1 MTQDPRTLGW
11 LNRAL
16 AHELGAVQ
24 QYLAQ
29 GVLARLWG
37 DAALADALRHEA
49 FEELGHAE
57 RLMERLLMLGRA
69 PAAGC
74 VAPARLGRS
83 APELWAANRQL
94 ETDAVQLY
102 REALAHAQRLRDD
115 DTAALLH
122 DILAAEASHLQAID
136 RSVKE
141 PHHHG

>member
-37 DAALADALRHEA
+37 DAVLADALRHEA

-57 RLMERLLMLGRA
+57 RLMERLIVLGRA
-69 PAAGC
+69 PAAAS
-74 VAPARLGRS
+74 VVPARLGRS
-83 APELWAANRQL
+83 AHELWAANRQL

-102 REALAHAQRLRDD
+102 REALAHAQRLRDG

-122 DILAAEASHLQAID
+122 DILGAEAAHLQAMNQN
-136 RSVKE
+136 VKE
-141 PHHHG
+141 ADHHG

>member
-16 AHELGAVQ
+16 THELGAVQ

-49 FEELGHAE
+49 IEELGHAE
-57 RLMERLLMLGRA
+57 RLMERLIVLGRA
-69 PAAGC
+69 PAAGSM
-74 VAPARLGRS
+74 APARLGRS
-83 APELWAANRQL
+83 VAELWAANRQL

-102 REALAHAQRLRDD
+102 REALAHARRLRDD

-122 DILAAEASHLQAID
+122 DILAAEAAHLQAID
-136 RSVKE
+136 RGVKE